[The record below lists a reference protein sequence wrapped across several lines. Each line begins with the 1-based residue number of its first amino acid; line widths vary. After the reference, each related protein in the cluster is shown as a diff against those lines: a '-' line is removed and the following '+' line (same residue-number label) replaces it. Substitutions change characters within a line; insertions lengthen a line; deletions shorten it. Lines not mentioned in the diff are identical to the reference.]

1 MALLKNKLFQLLL
14 VILVLQGVILYLNRP
29 KEGRIVLRLP
39 NNQGIEELWT
49 RGEHLIAS
57 EMGRGYHI
65 FEWGNLRAAGRM
77 LPALYSPSLLLPD
90 ERILSVKEKRGLV
103 LENSPG
109 RTLWIPMD
117 ERADEV
123 LLEAD
128 ASCGLIVAVC
138 RFDKDAAVEYRFSRV
153 DLEQEL
159 LLEVCTLRGGRDFL
173 LRKVLA
179 VSADGQE
186 HLFLAGTK
194 GGRGY
199 LGAIDL
205 SEKALGW
212 EKVYPEETEF
222 YTICFLADRGL
233 LFAGSRDG
241 AVSQMDAADGQMLQT
256 ISLVPPRLEKT
267 KLRTIQ
273 RVVLS
278 PDRKVLAASCDPSFY
293 LVDIDSWQPVRTQR
307 VSHKIISG
315 VAFSPD
321 GRYLATSDIRGSGV
335 IEIFDLTQ

>member
-65 FEWGNLRAAGRM
+65 FEWGNLRAAGRT
-77 LPALYSPSLLLPD
+77 LPTLYSPSLLLPD
-90 ERILSVKEKRGLV
+90 ERIVSVKEKRGLV

-128 ASCGLIVAVC
+128 TSCGLIVAVC

-159 LLEVCTLRGGRDFL
+159 LLEVCTLRGERDFL

-179 VSADGQE
+179 ADGQA
-186 HLFLAGTK
+186 LIFLAGTK
-194 GGRGY
+194 GGRAY

-205 SEKALGW
+205 SEKALRW

-241 AVSQMDAADGQMLQT
+241 TVSQIDAADGQMLKT
-256 ISLVPPRLEKT
+256 IPLVPPRLEKT

-293 LVDIDSWQPVRTQR
+293 LVDIDLRQLVRKQQ

-321 GRYLATSDIRGSGV
+321 GRYLATSDIRASGV
-335 IEIFDLTQ
+335 IEIFDLTK